1 MTGKEMYYTV
11 DHLWVEN
18 VEGSRYRIGVTY
30 EYLDRLAAIRIVELP
45 EAGSKIEQ
53 GANMAVLESSKAAVE
68 LPAPFTGVVRKTNA
82 EAVADPGIINR
93 EPMGKGWLLE
103 MDYDSAGSPGGLIT
117 EEEYRQLL

>member
-1 MTGKEMYYTV
+1 MTGKETYYTS
-11 DHLWVEN
+11 DHLWVEH
-18 VEGSRYRIGVTY
+18 VGGSLYRIGVTY
-30 EYLDRLAAIRIVELP
+30 EYLDRLATIRIVELP

-68 LPAPFTGVVRKTNA
+68 LPAPFNGIVSKANA

-103 MDYDSAGSPGGLIT
+103 VEYDSSGSPGGLIT
-117 EEEYRQLL
+117 EEEYRKLL